1 MVDLTLPML
10 SISMEEGVVL
20 AWLVEDGT
28 EVSQGQAVV
37 EIETDK
43 ATLEVES
50 PASGILRIAAEV
62 GARVPVDGLLA
73 RVLAGG
79 ETEGDAGELASA
91 PSAASAVRAP
101 RTAVA
106 VSPRAGGL
114 PGSPAARRRARELGV
129 RLDGIAGSG
138 PGGRVLIRDVD
149 RAQAKQKAEPTE
161 LRGLVVESISASWR
175 EIPHIHIAGELEA
188 AGLFEAR
195 RLLRDL
201 AGPRITV
208 TDLLLLAVAGALREV
223 PDLNGMVR
231 PGVGADRS
239 SDVHLGL
246 AVATGDGVVAPVLR
260 HAVTLQLEEIAVE
273 RARLVRAARAGELD
287 RRDLAGATCTV
298 SNLGAYP
305 VDFFAPVI
313 SGPQIALI
321 AIGRLAEKP
330 IAVSGVIGLGQ
341 RLWVNAAIDHR
352 GADGEAGGRFLA
364 AFERRLAALPDH
376 VQQGGAAA

>member
-20 AWLVEDGT
+20 AWLVEDGA

-73 RVLAGG
+73 RVLAPG
-79 ETEGDAGELASA
+79 EADVEAGEPAATSSTA
-91 PSAASAVRAP
+91 PVAGPP
-101 RTAVA
+101 RTALA
-106 VSPRAGGL
+106 ASPRDGGL

-129 RLDGIAGSG
+129 DLDGVAGSG
-138 PGGRVLIRDVD
+138 PGGRVLFLDVEGAATEATTGKAGIRS
-149 RAQAKQKAEPTE
+149 
-161 LRGLVVESISASWR
+161 LVVESIAASWR
-175 EIPHIHIAGELEA
+175 TIPHIHIAAELEA
-188 AGLFEAR
+188 AGLAEAH
-195 RLLRDL
+195 RLLGERD
-201 AGPRITV
+201 GPRITV

-223 PDLNGMVR
+223 PDLNGTVR

-239 SDVHLGL
+239 SHVHLGL
-246 AVATGDGVVAPVLR
+246 AVATDDGVIAPVMRDASTLR
-260 HAVTLQLEEIAVE
+260 VEEIAVE
-273 RARLVRAARAGELD
+273 RARLVGAARTGELEK
-287 RRDLAGATCTV
+287 RDLAGATCTV

-313 SGPQIALI
+313 SGPQVALI
-321 AIGRLAEKP
+321 AIGRLVEKP
-330 IAVSGVIGLGQ
+330 VAVGGAIAVGH

-364 AFERRLAALPDH
+364 ALERHLAALPDH
-376 VQQGGAAA
+376 VREGGAAA